1 MFSELRGR
9 ECKGTER
16 AVSYVSCGG
25 LITSAL
31 NNSGQVRRRA
41 STPDDYFSLC
51 GEPLIFAALW
61 RGCLRQI

>member
-1 MFSELRGR
+1 MFSDLRGR

-31 NNSGQVRRRA
+31 KNSGQARRRA
-41 STPDDYFSLC
+41 STPDDSFSFC
-51 GEPLIFAALW
+51 GEPSNFAALW
-61 RGCLRQI
+61 RGRLGQI